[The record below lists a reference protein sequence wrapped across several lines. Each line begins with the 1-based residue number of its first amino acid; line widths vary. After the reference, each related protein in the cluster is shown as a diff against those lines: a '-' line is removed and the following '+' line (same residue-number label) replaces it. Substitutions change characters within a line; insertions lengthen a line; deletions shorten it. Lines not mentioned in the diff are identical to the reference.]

1 MKYFLIRMALI
12 TLFLRIANC
21 VIVSFVAQLQKKIV
35 NALVG
40 DKTYRMYEKLTLFTI
55 WHSES

>member
-1 MKYFLIRMALI
+1 MALI

-40 DKTYRMYEKLTLFTI
+40 DKTYRMYEKLTLFMI
-55 WHSES
+55 WHSED